1 MNTRV
6 AHWLIVAITA
16 VLVTS
21 LGAFPVDAQSTGG
34 LGQEPGK
41 RDPLQLPFATEPSIQ
56 SLDSTQRMK
65 EALRDQ
71 DLRLD
76 PDPNRRMFRPKQP
89 EPGYSD
95 IRPYSGAE
103 RPAHVRPI
111 RPLQ

>member
-1 MNTRV
+1 MNSRV
-6 AHWLIVAITA
+6 AQWLMHAITA
-16 VLVTS
+16 VLVTF

-34 LGQEPGK
+34 LGPEPGK
-41 RDPLQLPFATEPSIQ
+41 RDPLQLPFATEPSMQ
-56 SLDSTQRMK
+56 SLDATQRMR

-71 DLRLD
+71 DLRVD

-89 EPGYSD
+89 EPGYSE

-103 RPAHVRPI
+103 RPTHVRPI